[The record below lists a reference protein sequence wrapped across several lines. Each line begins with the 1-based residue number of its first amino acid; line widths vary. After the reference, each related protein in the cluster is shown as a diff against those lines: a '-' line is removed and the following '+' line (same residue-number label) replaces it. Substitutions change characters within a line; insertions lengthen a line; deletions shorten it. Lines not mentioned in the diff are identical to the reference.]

1 MAQPMA
7 VDVGTQGCIYN
18 YCVTAQ
24 KPTAVRQC
32 AVGSFTN
39 STDVNL
45 IIG

>member
-7 VDVGTQGCIYN
+7 VDAYAGCIFN

-32 AVGSFTN
+32 VVGSFT
-39 STDVNL
+39 SGTDVNL